1 MPAVVKPA
9 TVAEP
14 ILTLNIAAMNH
25 AKNKGCKDKFVNG
38 FISSMLMP
46 VSNNICFK
54 APAPAIMSRMLDTSF
69 TESPMGPIIFLML
82 LPCAIPNVYNEIKK
96 EISIA
101 TEGSPIICIIW
112 VAVFFSVTVKL
123 IIVSKPIN
131 KTGKK
136 AAIKLAPILG
146 DPSSETA
153 ALEKIAKGLVVYFF
167 RVTEKIG
174 PAIIITGIAII
185 IP

>member
-1 MPAVVKPA
+1 M
-9 TVAEP
+9 
-14 ILTLNIAAMNH
+14 
-25 AKNKGCKDKFVNG
+25 
-38 FISSMLMP
+38 
-46 VSNNICFK
+46 
-54 APAPAIMSRMLDTSF
+54 
-69 TESPMGPIIFLML
+69 
-82 LPCAIPNVYNEIKK
+82 
-96 EISIA
+96 
-101 TEGSPIICIIW
+101 
-112 VAVFFSVTVKL
+112 AVFFSVTVKL

-146 DPSSETA
+146 DCSSEIA

-167 RVTEKIG
+167 KVTEKMG